1 MTRELCHPRQ
11 VRNSPGAADGAALP
25 VVYLHRPL
33 NVALVFGSFVAVTLP
48 LVAFGWGF
56 SGVGR
61 VDVDALM
68 RTPPAQVYLV
78 LFGLSHF
85 FLTFTVYL
93 HRDNRAYFA
102 STPRRRAV
110 FYIVPSAILVGV
122 ALYTGLGLT
131 QRLVG
136 LTTVLFVAIRA
147 FDFFHLNRQSFGV
160 LQLFKGRS
168 GRRLA
173 PWVRKAE
180 NAYFVALAILLLV
193 TFLQPGMR
201 FAATPP
207 SLILLALIAL
217 CGLAILTG
225 YARAWKG
232 GASGRDLSLAL
243 GYWAAQTAS
252 VALAVVWIGFYAFS
266 LAMHYVEY
274 HVLMGA
280 RWSQTRLAS
289 DAIPDRL
296 FASVRA
302 RPVLLYTILFG
313 LGTLYLAL
321 GEAGLEPR
329 PQPLNLLVHVF
340 DGLFLFHYFVEM
352 YLWKFREPY
361 LRDSLGPLYFPR
373 AAT

>member
-1 MTRELCHPRQ
+1 M
-11 VRNSPGAADGAALP
+11 
-25 VVYLHRPL
+25 
-33 NVALVFGSFVAVTLP
+33 TLP

-56 SGVGR
+56 AGVGPAGG
-61 VDVDALM
+61 DALM
-68 RTPPAQVYLV
+68 RTLPAQAYVV

-102 STPRRRAV
+102 STPRRRTV
-110 FYIVPSAILVGV
+110 FYIVPFAILVGV
-122 ALYTGLGLT
+122 ALYTGLGLS

-136 LTTVLFVAIRA
+136 LTAVLFLAIRA

-168 GRRLA
+168 GGRLE

-180 NAYFVALAILLLV
+180 NVYFIALATLLLV

-201 FAATPP
+201 FTATPP
-207 SLILLALIAL
+207 TLMLLTVITL
-217 CGLAILTG
+217 CGLAILAG
-225 YARAWKG
+225 YARAWKA

-243 GYWAAQTAS
+243 GYGAAQTAS
-252 VALAVVWIGFYAFS
+252 VVLAVVWIGFYAFS

-274 HVLMGA
+274 HVLMKA
-280 RWSQTRLAS
+280 RWSRTRLAS

-296 FASVRA
+296 FAPVRA
-302 RPVLLYTILFG
+302 RPVLLYVMLFG

-321 GEAGLEPR
+321 NEAGLEPR
-329 PQPLNLLVHVF
+329 AQPGHLLVHVF

-352 YLWKFREPY
+352 FLWKFREPY
-361 LRDSLGPLYFPR
+361 FRDSLGPLYVPR
-373 AAT
+373 AAL